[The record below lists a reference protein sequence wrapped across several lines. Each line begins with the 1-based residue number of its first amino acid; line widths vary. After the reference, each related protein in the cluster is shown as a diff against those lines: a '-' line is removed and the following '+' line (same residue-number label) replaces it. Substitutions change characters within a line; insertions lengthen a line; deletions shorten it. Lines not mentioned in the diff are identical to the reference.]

1 VGSPDDWRARSLV
14 GSLLCN
20 KWRIERLL
28 GQGGM
33 SSVYAAVHRNGN
45 RVAIKVL
52 SPELTA
58 NLAVR
63 QRFLREG
70 YAANR
75 VGHEGAVKVLD
86 DDVAAGEL
94 VFLVMELLEGET
106 LAARAQR
113 MGRKLPPAEVA
124 TAVSALLEVL
134 ACAHANGIVH
144 RDVKPA
150 NVFLTRTGRLK
161 LLDFGIA
168 SLAEMSG
175 RAGGTRP
182 GSRMGTPGFMA
193 PEQARGRWQEVD
205 ARTDIWAVGATM
217 FSLLAGRPVHAGETD
232 EEAIIAAATTPAPS
246 LAVFEGDL
254 PHALVAVVDRALCLD
269 PAERWQSAAQCR
281 AALEEVRRELPVPVW
296 DVPAQSD
303 GDDLQVTRSEV
314 PRSVSVPAP
323 SLAAGAGGPSR
334 RGARAL
340 LAIAGGVIFVV
351 AAVAWLRREHP
362 VAPTPSGPT
371 HARTEVPAAPPPAPP
386 PAAPSLAP
394 PEPAIATPRSHRAG
408 SGGVAA
414 RRGGANDPVRHA
426 ADPSRPKPAPVPP
439 TDEPPQTAAPGLHQL
454 LDERR

>member
-1 VGSPDDWRARSLV
+1 
-14 GSLLCN
+14 
-20 KWRIERLL
+20 
-28 GQGGM
+28 M

-113 MGRKLPPAEVA
+113 LGRKLPPAEVA
-124 TAVSALLEVL
+124 TAASALLEVL

-175 RAGGTRP
+175 GAGGTRP

-193 PEQARGRWQEVD
+193 PEQARGRWHEVD
-205 ARTDIWAVGATM
+205 ARTDIWAVGAAM
-217 FSLLAGRPVHAGETD
+217 FSLLAGRPVHAGETED
-232 EEAIIAAATTPAPS
+232 EAIIAAATTPAPS
-246 LAVFEGDL
+246 LAVVEGGL
-254 PHALVAVVDRALCLD
+254 PHALVAVVDRALHLD
-269 PAERWQSAAQCR
+269 PAQRWQSAAQCR

-303 GDDLQVTRSEV
+303 GDHLQVTRSDV
-314 PRSVSVPAP
+314 PRSVSDPAP
-323 SLAAGAGGPSR
+323 SPADAGGPGR
-334 RGARAL
+334 HRARAL
-340 LAIAGGVIFVV
+340 LAIAGGVILVV
-351 AAVAWLRREHP
+351 AAAAWLRREHP
-362 VAPTPSGPT
+362 VAPTPSGLT
-371 HARTEVPAAPPPAPP
+371 HVRTEVPAAPPPAPP
-386 PAAPSLAP
+386 SATPSLAP
-394 PEPAIATPRSHRAG
+394 PVPAVAAPRSHRAG

-414 RRGGANDPVRHA
+414 RRGGATDVRHA
-426 ADPSRPKPAPVPP
+426 DGPSRPQPAPVPP
-439 TDEPPQTAAPGLHQL
+439 TDEPPRAATPALHQL
-454 LDERR
+454 LDQRR

>member
-1 VGSPDDWRARSLV
+1 VSSPDDGRARSLV

-58 NLAVR
+58 NPAVR

-86 DDVAAGEL
+86 DEVAAGDL

-113 MGRKLPPAEVA
+113 LGRKLPPAEVA
-124 TAVSALLEVL
+124 TAGSALLEVL

-168 SLAEMSG
+168 SLAEVSG
-175 RAGGTRP
+175 GAGGTRP

-217 FSLLAGRPVHAGETD
+217 FSLLAGRPVHPGETED
-232 EEAIIAAATTPAPS
+232 EVIIAAATTPAPA
-246 LAVFEGDL
+246 LAAVEGGL
-254 PHALVAVVDRALCLD
+254 PAALAAVVDRALCLD
-269 PAERWQSAAQCR
+269 PAQRWQSAEQCR
-281 AALEEVRRELPVPVW
+281 AALEEVRRQLPVPAW
-296 DVPAQSD
+296 DVPAQSELNA
-303 GDDLQVTRSEV
+303 LQVTRSEV
-314 PRSVSVPAP
+314 LGPMSERAPPPAAA
-323 SLAAGAGGPSR
+323 SLDR
-334 RGARAL
+334 RGAL
-340 LAIAGGVIFVV
+340 VAISGGVILVV
-351 AAVAWLRREHP
+351 AAGAWLRREHP
-362 VAPTPSGPT
+362 VAPTRSGPT

-386 PAAPSLAP
+386 PAAPSLA
-394 PEPAIATPRSHRAG
+394 EPAPAVAAPRSHRT
-408 SGGVAA
+408 SGGLAA
-414 RRGGANDPVRHA
+414 RRGGAKDPVHHA
-426 ADPSRPKPAPVPP
+426 AGPSRPQPAPAPP
-439 TDEPPQTAAPGLHQL
+439 KDEPPSTAAPGLHQL
-454 LDERR
+454 LDQRR